1 MAETKQKREK
11 KKVIS
16 NPIKRIYNEIA
27 NAYKEKKGYLEE
39 VRVPLDF
46 IEFKDNAGNKRD
58 LGYMDIR
65 YKNGRITFYKF
76 NKPVNNFTSLE
87 QKILLDI
94 NTQKAIVDALYE
106 EHSRYACALRNS
118 VNKVIAYLE
127 RI

>member
-1 MAETKQKREK
+1 MAETKQKK
-11 KKVIS
+11 KKVIT
-16 NPIKRIYNEIA
+16 NPIKALYNQIA
-27 NAYKEKKGYLEE
+27 KAYKDKKGYLEE
-39 VRVPLDF
+39 IRFPLDF
-46 IEFKDNAGNKRD
+46 IEFNDNQGNKRD

-87 QKILLDI
+87 KRILLDV

-106 EHSRYACALRNS
+106 EHSRFACALRNS
-118 VNKVIAYLE
+118 VDKVIAYLD